1 MSNIVF
7 LAERWPFAGPS
18 TNRWP
23 HNLLKNKYLLIMWRS
38 LSPAKSQNSTVPLRN
53 LLGWL
58 DLSAFPAGFGI
69 ARPEAAK
76 ACGSFFDS
84 RNPRVNRSYMLFLVL
99 ASFVFAMLSSG
110 EIANFVMR
118 SNNPIDSCP
127 NEHVGASRRLLV
139 VADRN
144 GARELR
150 LSWRAAFRPGNGPP
164 CSSTLRLPLATAF
177 SFTS

>member
-58 DLSAFPAGFGI
+58 DLSAFPAAFGI
-69 ARPEAAK
+69 PGPKAQKPAAP
-76 ACGSFFDS
+76 SFAEEIHMS
-84 RNPRVNRSYMLFLVL
+84 TESYMLFLAL

-110 EIANFVMR
+110 RIANFVMR
-118 SNNPIDSCP
+118 SNNSMDVCP
-127 NEHVGASRRLLV
+127 N
-139 VADRN
+139 
-144 GARELR
+144 
-150 LSWRAAFRPGNGPP
+150 
-164 CSSTLRLPLATAF
+164 T
-177 SFTS
+177 